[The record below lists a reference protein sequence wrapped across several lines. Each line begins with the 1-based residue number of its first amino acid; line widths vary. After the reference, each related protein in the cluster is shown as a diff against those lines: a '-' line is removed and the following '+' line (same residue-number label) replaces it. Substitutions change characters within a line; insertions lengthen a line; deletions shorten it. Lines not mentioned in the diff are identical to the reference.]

1 MYYLAKFCRI
11 CIRTGGEL
19 KDIDSKDYDSVKFS
33 EKLKV
38 CTQMVISRESL
49 STHICSS
56 CINKLRVSYQFHSMC
71 RKSTTILQQYL
82 TELLSMSDDVASDK
96 LMLSELHVDIPT
108 ESRKPRRKRIGK
120 DERCSLLRKLLSK
133 VTQDQIMHNI
143 HIHGLTKLCN
153 TIIPTETETKIPT
166 VKEVNK
172 KLKNVDS
179 GGLRNLLK
187 FTKNFDY
194 GYDISLVVGNPK
206 NVDLT
211 PLEQLA
217 KFTENFFYDHFID
230 YRENIINIS
239 ETLESDCS
247 DDETM
252 FDECFEEQKESI
264 YVKEEIVIVEPSVSI
279 KEEYIDESEDTPYQ
293 LTSPLVQAC
302 YENDTR
308 IKEEYGFE
316 STRGTSKLF
325 ETPNSYLHSNY
336 LEGMR
341 NFTEH
346 FKGSRT
352 LSPYSVKC
360 RTRGNPFINP
370 QLKKQFLT
378 RNFKCSMCNRR
389 FKSPGYLKAH
399 RTRLNH

>member
-19 KDIDSKDYDSVKFS
+19 KDIDSKDYDSIKLS
-33 EKLKV
+33 EKLK
-38 CTQMVISRESL
+38 VISRESL
-49 STHICSS
+49 STQICSS
-56 CINKLRVSYQFHSMC
+56 CISKLRVSYQFHTMC

-82 TELLSMSDDVASDK
+82 TELLSMSDDAASNK
-96 LMLSELHVDIPT
+96 LRLSELHVDIPS
-108 ESRKPRRKRIGK
+108 ESRKPRRKRVGK

-133 VTQDQIMHNI
+133 VTKDQIMHNI

-153 TIIPTETETKIPT
+153 TIIPTETEARVPV
-166 VKEVNK
+166 VKEPTKKVKSVN
-172 KLKNVDS
+172 S
-179 GGLRNLLK
+179 GGLKSLLK
-187 FTKNFDY
+187 FTKNFDF
-194 GYDISLVVGNPK
+194 GYDINLVIDEQK

-217 KFTENFFYDHFID
+217 KFTKNFFCDHFID

-239 ETLESDCS
+239 ETLDSDCS

-252 FDECFEEQKESI
+252 FDHCEEAETI
-264 YVKEEIVIVEPSVSI
+264 HVKEEIVMVEPSVSI
-279 KEEYIDESEDTPYQ
+279 KQEYVDESDNSAYH
-293 LTSPLVQAC
+293 LSSPLVQAC
-302 YENDTR
+302 YDNETQV
-308 IKEEYGFE
+308 KEEFDSAQCKVETSGF
-316 STRGTSKLF
+316 F
-325 ETPNSYLHSNY
+325 DDSYLRHSNY
-336 LEGMR
+336 LEQMQ

-346 FKGSRT
+346 FKTSRT

-378 RNFKCSMCNRR
+378 RNFKCSTCNRK
-389 FKSPGYLKAH
+389 FKSQGYLKAH
-399 RTRLNH
+399 CTRLHH